1 MIAIKDRVRF
11 VETDLMGV
19 VHHSN
24 YLRWF
29 EMARVEYLRRAN
41 VLLPELIAAGI
52 LFPITD
58 VQCKYI
64 QSAHFDEVIRV
75 EAELVEFSRAK
86 LCFAY
91 RVLRDEDDL
100 LLAEGSTQNVF
111 TGNNGRIAR
120 LPQLY
125 HDRIQALRQAK
136 DGEWHSVGLCWLF
149 FGVSGTGVFGAGAVY
164 LETG

>member
-1 MIAIKDRVRF
+1 MIVVRDRVRF

-41 VLLPELIAAGI
+41 VLLPDLIAAGV

-58 VQCKYI
+58 VQCKYR
-64 QSAHFDEVIRV
+64 QSAHFDEMIRI
-75 EAELVEFSRAK
+75 EATLADFSRAK
-86 LCFAY
+86 LCFSY
-91 RVLRDEDDL
+91 RVLRDEENI

-111 TGNNGRIAR
+111 TDEKGRMIR
-120 LPQLY
+120 LPQIY
-125 HDRIQALRQAK
+125 YDRISAARQAEN
-136 DGEWHSVGLCWLF
+136 G
-149 FGVSGTGVFGAGAVY
+149 GVA
-164 LETG
+164 

>member
-1 MIAIKDRVRF
+1 MMLVIKDRVRF

-29 EMARVEYLRRAN
+29 EMARVEYLRRAE

-58 VQCKYI
+58 VRCKYV
-64 QSAHFDEVIRV
+64 QSARFDEVIRV
-75 EAELVEFSRAK
+75 EAELVDFSKVK
-86 LCFAY
+86 LCFSY
-91 RVLRDEDDL
+91 RVFRDEENV

-111 TGNNGRIAR
+111 ANDKGRIVR

-125 HDRIQALRQAK
+125 FDRIEAVRQGK
-136 DGEWHSVGLCWLF
+136 NG
-149 FGVSGTGVFGAGAVY
+149 GVA
-164 LETG
+164 

>member
-41 VLLPELIAAGI
+41 VMLPELIAAGI

-64 QSAHFDEVIRV
+64 QSAHFDEIIRV
-75 EAELVEFSRAK
+75 EAELVDFSRAK
-86 LCFAY
+86 LRFDY
-91 RVLRDEDDL
+91 RVLRDEDNL

-111 TGNNGRIAR
+111 TGTNGRIAR

-125 HDRIQALRQAK
+125 HDRIQAVRQAK
-136 DGEWHSVGLCWLF
+136 DG
-149 FGVSGTGVFGAGAVY
+149 GVA
-164 LETG
+164 

>member
-1 MIAIKDRVRF
+1 MIAIKDRDRF

-41 VLLPELIAAGI
+41 VVLPELIAAGI

-58 VQCKYI
+58 VQCKFI
-64 QSAHFDEVIRV
+64 QSAYFDEIVRV
-75 EAELVEFSRAK
+75 EAELVDFSRAK

-91 RVLRDEDDL
+91 RVLRDADDV
-100 LLAEGSTQNVF
+100 LLAEGKTQNVF
-111 TGNNGRIAR
+111 IGTNGKISR

-125 HDRIQALRQAK
+125 CDRIQALRQAK
-136 DGEWHSVGLCWLF
+136 DG
-149 FGVSGTGVFGAGAVY
+149 GVA
-164 LETG
+164 

>member
-41 VLLPELIAAGI
+41 VVLPELIAAGI

-58 VQCKYI
+58 VQCKFI
-64 QSAHFDEVIRV
+64 QSAYFDEIVRV
-75 EAELVEFSRAK
+75 EAELVDFSRAK

-91 RVLRDEDDL
+91 RVFRDTDGV
-100 LLAEGSTQNVF
+100 LLAEGKTQNVF
-111 TGNNGRIAR
+111 TGTTGKISR

-125 HDRIQALRQAK
+125 CDRIQALRQAK
-136 DGEWHSVGLCWLF
+136 DG
-149 FGVSGTGVFGAGAVY
+149 GVA
-164 LETG
+164 

>member
-1 MIAIKDRVRF
+1 MMVAVCDRVRF

-29 EMARVEYLRRAN
+29 EMARVEYLRTAD
-41 VLLPELIAAGI
+41 VLLPDLIADGI

-58 VQCKYI
+58 VQCKYR
-64 QSAHFDEVIRV
+64 QSAYFDEKIRV
-75 EAELVEFSRAK
+75 EARLVDFSRAK

-91 RVLRDEDDL
+91 RVVRETDNV
-100 LLAEGSTQNVF
+100 LLAEGTTQNVF
-111 TGNNGRIAR
+111 TDDKGRIIR

-125 HDRIQALRQAK
+125 FDRIEAVRQAEN
-136 DGEWHSVGLCWLF
+136 G
-149 FGVSGTGVFGAGAVY
+149 GVA
-164 LETG
+164 

>member
-41 VLLPELIAAGI
+41 VMLPELIAEGI

-58 VQCKYI
+58 IQCKYV
-64 QSAHFDEVIRV
+64 QSARFDEIVRV
-75 EAELVEFSRAK
+75 EAELVDFSRVK
-86 LCFAY
+86 LCFSY
-91 RVLRDEDDL
+91 RVLRDTDDI
-100 LLAEGSTQNVF
+100 LLAEGATKNVF
-111 TGNNGRIAR
+111 TGANGKIAR

-125 HDRIQALRQAK
+125 FDRIQALRQVK
-136 DGEWHSVGLCWLF
+136 DG
-149 FGVSGTGVFGAGAVY
+149 GVS
-164 LETG
+164 

>member
-1 MIAIKDRVRF
+1 MITITDRVRF
-11 VETDLMGV
+11 VETDMMGV

-41 VLLPELIAAGI
+41 VLLPELIQAGI

-64 QSAHFDEVIRV
+64 QSAHFDELVRV
-75 EAELVEFSRAK
+75 EAVLEDFSRAK
-86 LCFAY
+86 LCFRY
-91 RVLRDEDDL
+91 KVWRDEDHV

-111 TGNNGRIAR
+111 TGNNGRIVR
-120 LPQLY
+120 LPKIY
-125 HDRIQALRQAK
+125 HDRIETMRQAK
-136 DGEWHSVGLCWLF
+136 DGGKEL
-149 FGVSGTGVFGAGAVY
+149 
-164 LETG
+164 

>member
-1 MIAIKDRVRF
+1 MITIKDRVRF

-41 VLLPELIAAGI
+41 VMLPELIAAGI

-58 VQCKYI
+58 VQCRYV
-64 QSAHFDEVIRV
+64 QSARFDEIVRV
-75 EAELVEFSRAK
+75 EAELVDFSRVK
-86 LCFAY
+86 LCFSY
-91 RVLRDEDDL
+91 RVLRDTDDI
-100 LLAEGSTQNVF
+100 LLAEGATKNVF
-111 TGNNGRIAR
+111 TGANGKIAR

-125 HDRIQALRQAK
+125 FDRIEALRQVK
-136 DGEWHSVGLCWLF
+136 DG
-149 FGVSGTGVFGAGAVY
+149 GVS
-164 LETG
+164 

>member
-1 MIAIKDRVRF
+1 MVAVKDRVRF

-29 EMARVEYLRRAN
+29 EMARVEYLRTAN
-41 VLLPELIAAGI
+41 VLLPDLIADGI

-58 VQCKYI
+58 VQCKYR
-64 QSAHFDEVIRV
+64 QSAYFDEKIRV
-75 EAELVEFSRAK
+75 EARLVDFSRAK

-91 RVLRDEDDL
+91 RVVRETDNV
-100 LLAEGSTQNVF
+100 LLAEGNTQNVF
-111 TGNNGRIAR
+111 TDDKGRIIR

-125 HDRIQALRQAK
+125 FDRIEAVRQAEN
-136 DGEWHSVGLCWLF
+136 G
-149 FGVSGTGVFGAGAVY
+149 GVA
-164 LETG
+164 

>member
-1 MIAIKDRVRF
+1 MIAVRDRVRF

-29 EMARVEYLRRAN
+29 EMARVEYLRAAN
-41 VLLPELIAAGI
+41 VLLPELISAGI

-58 VQCKYI
+58 VLCKYR
-64 QSAHFDEVIRV
+64 QSAHFDEKIRV

-86 LCFAY
+86 LCFSY
-91 RVLRDEDDL
+91 RVYRDDDNV
-100 LLAEGSTQNVF
+100 LLAEGKTQNLF
-111 TGNNGRIAR
+111 TDMSGRVIR

-125 HDRIQALRQAK
+125 YDRIDAVRR
-136 DGEWHSVGLCWLF
+136 
-149 FGVSGTGVFGAGAVY
+149 SGNGGIA
-164 LETG
+164 

>member
-41 VLLPELIAAGI
+41 VMLPELIAAGI

-58 VQCKYI
+58 VQCRYV
-64 QSAHFDEVIRV
+64 QPARFDEIVRV
-75 EAELVEFSRAK
+75 EAELVDFSRVK
-86 LCFAY
+86 LCFSY
-91 RVLRDEDDL
+91 RVLRDTDDI
-100 LLAEGSTQNVF
+100 LLAEGATKNVF
-111 TGNNGRIAR
+111 TGANGKIAR

-125 HDRIQALRQAK
+125 FDSIEALRQVK
-136 DGEWHSVGLCWLF
+136 DG
-149 FGVSGTGVFGAGAVY
+149 GVS
-164 LETG
+164 

>member
-75 EAELVEFSRAK
+75 EAELVDFSRVK

-91 RVLRDEDDL
+91 RVLRDKDDL

-125 HDRIQALRQAK
+125 YDRIQTLRQAK
-136 DGEWHSVGLCWLF
+136 DG
-149 FGVSGTGVFGAGAVY
+149 GVA
-164 LETG
+164 